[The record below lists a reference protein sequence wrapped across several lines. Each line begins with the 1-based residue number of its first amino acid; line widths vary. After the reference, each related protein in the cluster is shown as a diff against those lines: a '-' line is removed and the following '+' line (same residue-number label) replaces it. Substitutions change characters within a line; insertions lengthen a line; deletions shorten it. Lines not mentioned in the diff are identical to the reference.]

1 MKHIKKTVALFL
13 ALVLSVGCF
22 SMTAMAAEST
32 ETNIPANA
40 VRHEVELTVSAD
52 GTIENIETL
61 SSAEGAT
68 VMPRAWWQNSYNVPT
83 DATYTPAFTVPERYF
98 AFEMSAT
105 DYNGNAVSGGRYRV
119 DLLLHSSMASIANAS
134 HNVDGI
140 KYKLDWIDLN
150 SSNQYCLFKIQ
161 NASGTPIVVNLTYYS
176 WS

>member
-22 SMTAMAAEST
+22 SMTAMAAENT

-83 DATYTPAFTVPERYF
+83 DATYGLSFVVPDRYM

-105 DYNGNAVSGGRYRV
+105 DYNGNSVSGTYRV
-119 DLLLHSSMASIANAS
+119 DLMFVSTSAVKTSITRDIDGVTYKKDWVDLLSTNNNMI
-134 HNVDGI
+134 
-140 KYKLDWIDLN
+140 
-150 SSNQYCLFKIQ
+150 FKIW
-161 NASGTPIVVNLTYYS
+161 NFSNTPIKVTLTYYS
-176 WS
+176 WN

>member
-22 SMTAMAAEST
+22 SMTAMAAETT

-68 VMPRAWWQNSYNVPT
+68 VMPRAWWQNSWNVPT

-98 AFEMSAT
+98 AYEISAT
-105 DYNGNAVSGGRYRV
+105 DYNGNAVSGGRFTV
-119 DLLLHSSMASIANAS
+119 ELLIHSTM
-134 HNVDGI
+134 GI
-140 KYKLDWIDLN
+140 KTSLSGNVNGSTCKMDWIDLQSTN
-150 SSNQYCLFKIQ
+150 KTCLFKII
-161 NASGTPIVVNLTYYS
+161 NHTSVPIVATVTYYS

>member
-22 SMTAMAAEST
+22 SMTAMAAETT

-83 DATYTPAFTVPERYF
+83 DATYSLSFVVPERYM
-98 AFEMSAT
+98 AFEASAT
-105 DYNGNAVSGGRYRV
+105 DYNGNSVSGTYRV
-119 DLLLHSSMASIANAS
+119 DLLYVSTASLIASMTKDING
-134 HNVDGI
+134 VT
-140 KYKLDWIDLN
+140 YKLDWIDLQAT
-150 SSNQYCLFKIQ
+150 NQNMIFKIW
-161 NASGTPIVVNLTYYS
+161 NSTNVPIRVNLTYYS
-176 WS
+176 WA

>member
-22 SMTAMAAEST
+22 SMTAMASETT

-119 DLLLHSSMASIANAS
+119 DLLSHSTMGSLANMS
-134 HNVDGI
+134 RNVDGTT
-140 KYKLDWIDLN
+140 YKLDWIDLESTN
-150 SSNQYCLFKIQ
+150 KYCLFKIQ
-161 NASGTPIVVNLTYYS
+161 NVSGTPIVVNLTYYS

>member
-22 SMTAMAAEST
+22 SMTAMAAETT

-40 VRHEVELTVSAD
+40 VRHEVELTISAD

-83 DATYTPAFTVPERYF
+83 DATYSLSFVVPDRYM

-105 DYNGNAVSGGRYRV
+105 DYNGNSVSGTYKV
-119 DLLLHSSMASIANAS
+119 DLMFVSSYTVKTSLS
-134 HNVDGI
+134 RNVDGAM
-140 KYKLDWIDLN
+140 YKKDWIDLQTT
-150 SSNQYCLFKIQ
+150 NQNMIFKIW
-161 NASGTPIVVNLTYYS
+161 NYSNTPITVTLTYYS

>member
-22 SMTAMAAEST
+22 SMTAMAAETT

-98 AFEMSAT
+98 AYEISAT
-105 DYNGNAVSGGRYRV
+105 DYNGNAVSGGTFCV
-119 DLLLHSSMASIANAS
+119 ELLLHSTMAPKASINGS
-134 HNVDGI
+134 VNGNI
-140 KYKLDWIDLN
+140 SKLDWIDLQAT
-150 SSNQYCLFKIQ
+150 NQKCLFKIW
-161 NASGTPIVVNLTYYS
+161 NLTNVPIVATVTYYS

>member
-22 SMTAMAAEST
+22 SMTAMAAETT

-68 VMPRAWWQNSYNVPT
+68 VLPRAWWQNSYNVPT
-83 DATYTPAFTVPERYF
+83 DATYSLSFVVPERNM
-98 AFEMSAT
+98 AFEATAT
-105 DYNGNAVSGGRYRV
+105 DYNGNSVSGTYRV
-119 DLLLHSSMASIANAS
+119 DLMFVSTSVVKTSMTRDI
-134 HNVDGI
+134 DGVTQ
-140 KYKLDWIDLN
+140 K
-150 SSNQYCLFKIQ
+150 
-161 NASGTPIVVNLTYYS
+161 
-176 WS
+176 

>member
-22 SMTAMAAEST
+22 SMTSMAAETT

-83 DATYTPAFTVPERYF
+83 DATYSLSFVVPDRYM

-105 DYNGNAVSGGRYRV
+105 DYNGNSVSGTYRV
-119 DLLLHSSMASIANAS
+119 DLMFVSTSLVKTSISRNIDGVTYKKDWVDLLSTNNNMIFK
-134 HNVDGI
+134 I
-140 KYKLDWIDLN
+140 WN
-150 SSNQYCLFKIQ
+150 SSNV
-161 NASGTPIVVNLTYYS
+161 PIRVNLTYYS

>member
-22 SMTAMAAEST
+22 SMTAMAAENT

-105 DYNGNAVSGGRYRV
+105 DYNGNAVSGYYRV
-119 DLLLHSSMASIANAS
+119 DLLSHTSMGSIAFINKPI
-134 HNVDGI
+134 NGI
-140 KYKLDWIDLN
+140 SYKLDWIDLQSTN
-150 SSNQYCLFKIQ
+150 KACLFKIS
-161 NASGTPIVVNLTYYS
+161 NGSNTPIKVTLTYYS

>member
-22 SMTAMAAEST
+22 SMTAMAAETT

-83 DATYTPAFTVPERYF
+83 NSTYSPAFTIPDRYF

-105 DYNGNAVSGGRYRV
+105 DYNGNAVSGNYRV
-119 DLLLHSSMASIANAS
+119 ELIDHASWSAIASQSGTANGLIS
-134 HNVDGI
+134 KV
-140 KYKLDWIDLN
+140 DWIDIDTSRKYVFGMHN
-150 SSNQYCLFKIQ
+150 FT
-161 NASGTPIVVNLTYYS
+161 GVPIRVNLTYYS
-176 WS
+176 WA